1 MHNKSYSVE
10 GLEDATHEKIQ
21 EFINFLTDQERI
33 RGDNMEKNTNHFS
46 YRIASNVI
54 RLIKDGYVQN
64 VNGALNYML
73 AKTGIAFDDWDD
85 IQATAWMDVSKR
97 IRKFNGGHIETYNC
111 QRTFTILMETKQAEV
126 CEGKSGLSF
135 AKADLLFDI
144 YKKNGRFPGI
154 SLFEHTNPIRIY
166 KEGAGEKRDIWYEA
180 INGLSGMVARP
191 EHTVYKD
198 IAVQTGYVYHQD
210 SRHGW
215 LEVPVRELQRM
226 GLHDRIT
233 PCSYLHQGK
242 AYLEEDVDMGTF
254 LDIRNLLPRPFD
266 IQNTYMEGSCFIR
279 EYPHYRPENI
289 MPEKPA
295 RKNTRSKEAGW
306 ER

>member
-1 MHNKSYSVE
+1 MHNESYIVG
-10 GLEDATHEKIQ
+10 GLEEATHEKIQ
-21 EFINFLTDQERI
+21 EFVNFLTDQERI
-33 RGDNMEKNTNHFS
+33 RGKNMEKNTNHFS
-46 YRIASNVI
+46 YSIASNVI

-64 VNGALNYML
+64 ADGALNYML

-85 IQATAWMDVSKR
+85 VQAAAWMDVSKR
-97 IRKFNGGHIETYNC
+97 IRTFNGGHIETYNC
-111 QRTFTILMETKQAEV
+111 QRTFTLLWEAKQAEV
-126 CEGKSGLSF
+126 CQAESGLPF
-135 AKADLLFDI
+135 IRADLLFDI
-144 YKKNGRFPGI
+144 YKNDGRHSRI

-166 KEGAGEKRDIWYEA
+166 KEGAGEKRDIRYET

-191 EHTVYKD
+191 EHTAYKD

-210 SRHGW
+210 SGHGW
-215 LEVPVRELQRM
+215 LEVPARELQRM

-266 IQNTYMEGSCFIR
+266 IQSTYMDGSCFIR
-279 EYPHYRPENI
+279 EYPHYRVENI
-289 MPEKPA
+289 MPEKTA
-295 RKNTRSKEAGW
+295 RKNTRSKEAGR